1 MALKISES
9 AAVQMP
15 MKTVASLIAII
26 AIGTW
31 AYFGIHEKLNQ
42 HSTKIELMQK
52 DLDQNSEFRIKY
64 PRGELGQSAGEAELF
79 MIVEHVS
86 GLLEDVEA
94 ELKSMSRNNA
104 VNIEFLKKRTEK
116 LTEDVEKIIRTGAVN
131 TNDRNCI
138 CTNLNFKRFN
148 DRTCIQTEPRLTFEI
163 KAYRAERGESRGVVF
178 TCKKVEAQTEIY
190 MDRKKIIK

>member
-9 AAVQMP
+9 ASVQMP
-15 MKTVASLIAII
+15 MKTVASLIAMV

-31 AYFGIHEKLNQ
+31 AFFGVQETLNQ
-42 HSTKIELMQK
+42 HSTQIELMQK

-94 ELKSMSRNNA
+94 ELKSMRNNA

-116 LTEDVEKIIRTGAVN
+116 LTEDVEKIIRNGN
-131 TNDRNCI
+131 GS
-138 CTNLNFKRFN
+138 KH
-148 DRTCIQTEPRLTFEI
+148 
-163 KAYRAERGESRGVVF
+163 
-178 TCKKVEAQTEIY
+178 
-190 MDRKKIIK
+190 

>member
-15 MKTVASLIAII
+15 MKTVASLIAMV

-31 AYFGIHEKLNQ
+31 AFFGVQETLNQ
-42 HSTKIELMQK
+42 HSTQIELMQK
-52 DLDQNSEFRIKY
+52 DLEANSEFRIKY

-86 GLLEDVEA
+86 GLLEDVE
-94 ELKSMSRNNA
+94 EEIKGMRNNA

-116 LTEDVEKIIRTGAVN
+116 LTEDVEKLIRNGN
-131 TNDRNCI
+131 GS
-138 CTNLNFKRFN
+138 KH
-148 DRTCIQTEPRLTFEI
+148 
-163 KAYRAERGESRGVVF
+163 
-178 TCKKVEAQTEIY
+178 
-190 MDRKKIIK
+190 

>member
-1 MALKISES
+1 MSKPLKISEE

-15 MKTVASLIAII
+15 MKTVASLITLV

-31 AYFGIHEKLNQ
+31 AFFGVQETLNQ

-52 DLDQNSEFRIKY
+52 DLEQNSEFRIKY

-86 GLLEDVEA
+86 GLLEDVE
-94 ELKSMSRNNA
+94 EEIKGMRNNA

-116 LTEDVEKIIRTGAVN
+116 LTEDVEKLIRNGSN
-131 TNDRNCI
+131 H
-138 CTNLNFKRFN
+138 
-148 DRTCIQTEPRLTFEI
+148 
-163 KAYRAERGESRGVVF
+163 
-178 TCKKVEAQTEIY
+178 
-190 MDRKKIIK
+190 

>member
-15 MKTVASLIAII
+15 MKTVASLIAMV

-31 AYFGIHEKLNQ
+31 AFFGVQETLNQ
-42 HSTKIELMQK
+42 HSTQIELMQK
-52 DLDQNSEFRIKY
+52 DLEANSEFRIKY

-86 GLLEDVEA
+86 GLLEDVE
-94 ELKSMSRNNA
+94 EEIKGMRNNA

-116 LTEDVEKIIRTGAVN
+116 LTEDVEKLIRNGSGH
-131 TNDRNCI
+131 
-138 CTNLNFKRFN
+138 
-148 DRTCIQTEPRLTFEI
+148 Q
-163 KAYRAERGESRGVVF
+163 
-178 TCKKVEAQTEIY
+178 
-190 MDRKKIIK
+190 